1 MTFQTVIPVEKRL
14 CQQGSRPQ
22 GLSQTRMKPSWRSR
36 KPSMAF
42 KGLRKTLRSTP
53 LQYDSP
59 RSAGIGVF
67 QRLLMGI
74 FLCVSMNF
82 LYANTSPFVWFDHES
97 NGQVALHMDLFT
109 SSTCVHCQKA
119 DVFFR
124 DVEKTTPWLRVHRYV
139 INDDKAALKL
149 FYAHL
154 ENDRPI
160 NFSVPAM
167 FFCGSR
173 WSGFN
178 DDDSTGKALIKALS
192 YCHQQIMQQGSLSA
206 TTIATVHDW
215 GAASQL
221 HIKTHGSRSKAKVL
235 IMMALTDAMN
245 PVSLFCFA
253 AFFAFLWICAPRKSL
268 QLSVGFAF
276 LITTGAIHFI
286 QQTHPSIYEQLV
298 PVLKVSMIWVGLLLI
313 LSLISMYRRRLAV
326 MHLNSKPWVYIIVNL
341 VVLVISVYQK
351 TTDGFNL
358 SFVFEQWLLEQSLS
372 QQVIL
377 TYQLAYQLIY
387 LLPMILLFFA
397 YMLISNRD
405 GCDRYQRVLKQAGCL
420 ILLSMGILFVGY
432 PQGLGDFF
440 LSCAIFL
447 SAIGLAFF
455 LKRLK
460 LC

>member
-1 MTFQTVIPVEKRL
+1 M
-14 CQQGSRPQ
+14 
-22 GLSQTRMKPSWRSR
+22 
-36 KPSMAF
+36 
-42 KGLRKTLRSTP
+42 
-53 LQYDSP
+53 QYDSP
-59 RSAGIGVF
+59 RSAGIAVF

-74 FLCVSMNF
+74 LLCVSMSF
-82 LYANTSPFVWFDHES
+82 LYANTSPFVWFDHEP

-124 DVEKTTPWLRVHRYV
+124 NVEKTTPWLRVHRYV

-178 DDDSTGKALIKALS
+178 NDDSTGKALIKALS

-221 HIKTHGSRSKAKVL
+221 HMETHGSRSKAKVL

-245 PVSLFCFA
+245 PASLFCFA
-253 AFFAFLWICAPRKSL
+253 AFFAFLWIGAPRKSL
-268 QLSVGFAF
+268 QRSVGIVF
-276 LITTGAIHFI
+276 LTTMGAIHFI
-286 QQTHPSIYEQLV
+286 QQTYPSMYEQLL
-298 PVLKVSMIWVGLLLI
+298 PSLKACRLGVGLLL
-313 LSLISMYRRRLAV
+313 LFSLLSMYRKRLPAT
-326 MHLNSKPWVYIIVNL
+326 HLNSTPWVYVIVVL
-341 VVLVISVYQK
+341 VVLVISVLQK
-351 TTDGFNL
+351 TASGFNL

-372 QQVIL
+372 QQGML

-387 LLPMILLFFA
+387 LLPMILLLFIC
-397 YMLISNRD
+397 MLMSNRA
-405 GCDRYQRVLKQAGCL
+405 GYVRFQLALKQAGCL

-447 SAIGLAFF
+447 ISVGLAFF
-455 LKRLK
+455 LKRLSIFAH
-460 LC
+460 